1 MNLGAVSLRTR
12 ILVLILV
19 PLIAIATVAGIWR
32 FQNAKATA
40 KEVFDRNLLAITM
53 AVSRDVAV
61 SGGDALSP
69 LTRDLLKTASGA
81 PVFYHVHGP
90 DGSFISGYAYPPRL
104 PAAEAAPQATPILFD
119 AMHQGERIRASR
131 LVEFVTIDG
140 ISGNTTVHVWQTVR
154 AREAFANRIAAQA
167 ITIMAALIATVVVVV
182 WFGVRVGL
190 KPLDNLQDAIAL
202 RHSEELRPI
211 RRPVPPEVRQIVRT
225 LNAVFEQV
233 RESIASRDRFIS
245 DAAHQLRNPIA
256 GILALAESVKS
267 APSGEEAKRRA
278 QQVAEAAAHVARL
291 SEQLLTL
298 ERLRSRAG
306 KSGFKPTDINKIVEQ
321 SGARNAPKVMD
332 CGLSFVFERSPTPLI
347 VNCEPILLGEA
358 IENLVDNALVHGGSR
373 MTKIQLSVTRL
384 NGSSVLAVEDDGK
397 GIVGGDR
404 EIVFERFAQS
414 EPGEG
419 SGLGLAIVR
428 EIVDQHDGEIRVL
441 DGALGTGA
449 RFEVAL
455 PLVDGDETPA
465 NGRQGET

>member
-1 MNLGAVSLRTR
+1 MNVGAVSLRTR
-12 ILVLILV
+12 ILVLILL
-19 PLIAIATVAGIWR
+19 PLLAIAAIAGIWR

-53 AVSRDVAV
+53 AVSRDVAI

-69 LTRDLLKTASGA
+69 LTRDLLNTASGG
-81 PVFYHVHGP
+81 PVFYHVNGP

-104 PAAEAAPQATPILFD
+104 PATETTEEASPFLFD
-119 AMHQGERIRASR
+119 GQHQGEQIRAAR

-140 ISGNTTVHVWQTVR
+140 ISGNSTVHVWQTVK
-154 AREAFANRIAAQA
+154 ARDAFANRIAAQA
-167 ITIMAALIATVVVVV
+167 IAIMGALIATVFLVV

-211 RRPVPPEVRQIVRT
+211 KRPVPPEVGEIVRT

-278 QQVAEAAAHVARL
+278 QRVAAAAAHVARL
-291 SEQLLTL
+291 SEQLLAL
-298 ERLRSRAG
+298 ERLRSQTD
-306 KSGFKPTDINKIVEQ
+306 KSGFKPTDINKVAEQ

-332 CGLSFVFERSPTPLI
+332 CGLNFVFEKSPTPLI

-358 IENLVDNALVHGGSR
+358 IENLVDNALVHGGSH

-384 NGSSVLAVEDDGK
+384 NGASILAVEDDGK

-404 EIVFERFAQS
+404 EVVFERFAQS

-428 EIVDQHDGEIRVL
+428 EIVNQHDGEVRIV
-441 DGALGTGA
+441 DGARGSGA

-455 PLVDGDETPA
+455 PLVDNGAAPKA
-465 NGRQGET
+465 NRQQA